1 VADARREDTDFY
13 YWLNV
18 VGLLSDNSPLLI
30 VKNEKYDRQREI
42 DERQLRGLF
51 ANLKETL
58 ATNLA
63 TNRGLEEIMREV
75 KHYISRLPHIGT
87 PLPST
92 WVKVRERLEKDPRD
106 YISVDK
112 YLSICEENGFREY
125 KDKLQL
131 SDHLHN
137 LGVILHFQKDP
148 VLYNTVVLKPK

>member
-30 VKNEKYDRQREI
+30 VKNEKYDRRREI

-63 TNRGLEEIMREV
+63 TNRGWKKLSGKSNI
-75 KHYISRLPHIGT
+75 ISADCPTLG
-87 PLPST
+87 PLS
-92 WVKVRERLEKDPRD
+92 
-106 YISVDK
+106 
-112 YLSICEENGFREY
+112 
-125 KDKLQL
+125 
-131 SDHLHN
+131 
-137 LGVILHFQKDP
+137 P
-148 VLYNTVVLKPK
+148 VPG